1 MDNSWRLGDAQALA
15 DHYPYTFYKPSPEA
29 IARLRI
35 GDLAKLIFEF
45 DSDDPQAPGAERMWV
60 LITDIHDNHRFSG
73 SLENIPLYIKDLRA
87 HDPVRFEARHI
98 MGVQIPDPVSSL
110 ADKYLPRCFVT
121 RKVLSDGEP
130 VGLLYRETPESE
142 DDSGWRILAG
152 NEDQTYLDDPDNAAY
167 VSLGAVLTEDD
178 SFIGLLDREVGARFV
193 RDGNGAFIEQSE
205 PPVSTA

>member
-1 MDNSWRLGDAQALA
+1 MDCSWRLADTQVLA
-15 DHYPYTFYKPSPEA
+15 DQYPYTFYKPSPEA
-29 IARLRI
+29 IARLRV
-35 GDLAKLIFEF
+35 GDLVKLMFEF

-60 LITDIHDNHRFSG
+60 LITDIHDDQRFSG

-98 MGVQIPDPVSSL
+98 MGVQIPDPVPSL

-121 RKVLSDGEP
+121 GKVLRDGEP
-130 VGLLYRETPESE
+130 AGLLYRETPEYD

-152 NEDQTYLDDPDNAAY
+152 NEDPAYLDDPDNAAY

>member
-98 MGVQIPDPVSSL
+98 MGCRFLILFPALPTNICHAVSS
-110 ADKYLPRCFVT
+110 
-121 RKVLSDGEP
+121 
-130 VGLLYRETPESE
+130 PEKC
-142 DDSGWRILAG
+142 
-152 NEDQTYLDDPDNAAY
+152 
-167 VSLGAVLTEDD
+167 
-178 SFIGLLDREVGARFV
+178 
-193 RDGNGAFIEQSE
+193 
-205 PPVSTA
+205 